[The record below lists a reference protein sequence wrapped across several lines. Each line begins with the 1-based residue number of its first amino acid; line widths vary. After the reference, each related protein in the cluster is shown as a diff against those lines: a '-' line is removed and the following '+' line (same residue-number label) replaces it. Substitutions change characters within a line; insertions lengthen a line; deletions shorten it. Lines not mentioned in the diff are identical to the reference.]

1 MKNKLLLKLICT
13 AAIAL
18 TATANAVAQTATT
31 DLQVN
36 YFQSP
41 TLVGSPTRTPEIVL
55 GVTNKGTTAISHFKV
70 GVMKDGVLQFEENVN
85 QDIPADTWPTPTV
98 TLKNTVT
105 LDYGTTSTL
114 TAYVKAAGDENAAN
128 DTTTVTV
135 NMPELEPFP
144 FTWNEATAQTDYEYE
159 SFWGMGWNW
168 SDDAKAF
175 YMSGK
180 ATNWM
185 GSLSTKPIDFPA
197 NDGVTCSFDY
207 MASGAPVELSTYID
221 DGYKVDTVVT
231 TLGENSQD
239 FKPAFFSFKPSGPSR
254 VSFAAKLKGE
264 WNSYGTFAFNN
275 INFVKAVPDL
285 AVKEIKSPFT
295 DKIAASDS
303 VVNVTM
309 ALANKSPFDIVN
321 PTVGYSFGGKSVE
334 EDYQGTIAAGTTAN
348 YTFSEG
354 FVQNTTADDMN
365 LKVWCHTDS
374 DGNSANDTLQKTIS
388 FYAAKTM
395 PYSTDFDDADD
406 NDLWSVIDGNNDGNV
421 FTFSQLGDGTGAA
434 VFGNYQTSL
443 DDYLI
448 SPAIHL
454 TKGTHRVSFYYS
466 GYTRLG
472 SSHLK
477 LLAGRTTDVSAMKEV
492 LFDSDITNRELKCGY
507 HLLSNLPEGDWYF
520 AFVLTGTN
528 DISIIK
534 HFKVD
539 DNEDLSI
546 NNVSLDKQSGY
557 DLGKSKVTISYI
569 NYGVTPQKDIKVKYF
584 INPATVNGTD
594 VTENEFTQTAEET
607 VTATVLPGDTIYY
620 TFNKETDLS
629 ADTTYSLFGLIATP
643 VGDCSQNDFIQGNT
657 VEHWKAQT
665 TPYYYGFD
673 DDNRNKRWYLPAT
686 GTNEWCV
693 GSGCWLDYDGN
704 SAILSHV
711 RYSNPEPSDDWA
723 YSDAVELKKGKYEIS
738 FFYHGDFHFSGPDFT
753 QKFEAKMGTARTP
766 EAMTTEIF
774 RTDSTDIYGP
784 AYAKVT
790 KVVDIAED
798 GLYYLGFHDFSD
810 GNSSETY
817 IDAISIEPVSEG
829 RSLPF
834 ESDFANDN
842 ASWTV
847 YYGKNRIFCKWHVEG
862 TAMVVN
868 RLYENFEGML
878 VTPKLKVAP
887 GAKVKVDVD
896 YALTS
901 AQDTL
906 KMNVY
911 AAAVNNPDDFRL
923 IGQAGTDKT
932 EATFTFTNTTDTALY
947 VGLRTSTNI
956 NNEYDYD
963 SGPFYELRIN
973 SVKVSEDV
981 PNGISAATA
990 SDRATVVARYNLQ
1003 GQRVGANHR
1012 GVTILK
1018 MSDGTTVKT
1027 MVK

>member
-1 MKNKLLLKLICT
+1 MRNKLLLKLICT

-41 TLVGSPTRTPEIVL
+41 TSAGSPTRTPKIVL
-55 GVTNKGTTAISHFKV
+55 GVTNNGTTAISHFKV
-70 GVMKDGVLQFEENVN
+70 GVMKDGVLQFEENVD

-135 NMPELEPFP
+135 NMPELKPFP
-144 FTWNEATAQTDYEYE
+144 FVWNEATAQTDYEYE

-285 AVKEIKSPFT
+285 AVKEIKSPFS

-303 VVNVTM
+303 VVNVTV
-309 ALANKSPFDIVN
+309 ALANNSPFDIVN

-374 DGNSANDTLQKTIS
+374 DGNSANDTLQKAIS
-388 FYAAKTM
+388 FYTAKAM
-395 PYSTDFDDADD
+395 PYSTDFDKPDE
-406 NDLWSVIDGNNDGNV
+406 NRLWSVVDGNNDGNM
-421 FTFSQLGDGTGAA
+421 FTFSQLIDDTWAA
-434 VFGNYQTSL
+434 FFGNYEAKF
-443 DDYLI
+443 DEYLI
-448 SPAIHL
+448 SPAIHM

-466 GYTRLG
+466 GYTRSG

-569 NYGVTPQKDIKVKYF
+569 NYGVTPQKAIKVKYF

-620 TFNKETDLS
+620 TFNKEADLS

-693 GSGCWLDYDGN
+693 GSGWWLDYDGN

-887 GAKVKVDVD
+887 GAKVTVDVD

-911 AAAVNNPDDFRL
+911 AAAVNNPIDFRL
-923 IGQAGTDKT
+923 IGQAGTDKS

-963 SGPFYELRIN
+963 SGPFYELRVN
-973 SVKVSEDV
+973 SVKVSEDISD
-981 PNGISAATA
+981 GISAATA

-1027 MVK
+1027 IAK

>member
-1 MKNKLLLKLICT
+1 MRNNLFLQLIC
-13 AAIAL
+13 AAVIAL
-18 TATANAVAQTATT
+18 TTVNAVAQTATT

-36 YFQSP
+36 GFKSP

-55 GVTNKGTTAISHFKV
+55 GVTNKGTTDINHFNVKI
-70 GVMKDGVLQFEENVN
+70 MKDGVMQFEENVN
-85 QDIPADTWPTPTV
+85 QDIPKNEWV
-98 TLKNTVT
+98 RSVVKLKNRVT
-105 LDYGTTSTL
+105 LDYGTRTSL
-114 TAYVKAAGDENAAN
+114 KAFVKADGDENTDN
-128 DTTTVTV
+128 DTMSVTV
-135 NMPELEPFP
+135 FMPKLVPFP
-144 FTWNEATAQTDYEYE
+144 FRWNEATAQSDYDYK
-159 SFWGMGWNW
+159 SIYGLGWDWN
-168 SDDAKAF
+168 DDDKAF
-175 YMSGK
+175 YISGLPNLWDGFVRTM
-180 ATNWM
+180 A
-185 GSLSTKPIDFPA
+185 IDFPA
-197 NDGVTCSFDY
+197 DGTASCTFDY
-207 MASGAPVELSTYID
+207 KASGGPVRLTAYID
-221 DGYKVDTVVT
+221 NGYKVDTVVSD
-231 TLGENSQD
+231 LSENSQN
-239 FKPAFFSFKPSGPSR
+239 FKPAFFSFKTAGPTRINFSASLE
-254 VSFAAKLKGE
+254 VKDYTQGSFA
-264 WNSYGTFAFNN
+264 FRN
-275 INFVKAVPDL
+275 INFVKAIPDL
-285 AVKEIKSPFT
+285 AVKEIKSPFIS
-295 DKIAASDS
+295 KMAANDS
-303 VVNVTM
+303 VVNVTV
-309 ALANKSPFDIVN
+309 ALTNNSVLDIVN
-321 PTVGYSFGGKSVE
+321 PKVGYSFGGKSVE
-334 EDYQGTIAAGTTAN
+334 EDYDGTIAAGTTVD
-348 YTFSEG
+348 YTFSKG
-354 FVQNTTADDMN
+354 FVQNATADDMN

-374 DGNSANDTLQKTIS
+374 DGNSANDTLQKAIS
-388 FYAAKTM
+388 FYTAKAM
-395 PYSTDFDDADD
+395 PYSTDFDKPDE
-406 NDLWSVIDGNNDGNV
+406 NRLWSVVDGNNDGNM
-421 FTFSQLGDGTGAA
+421 FTFSQLIDDTWAA
-434 VFGNYQTSL
+434 FFGNYEAKF
-443 DDYLI
+443 DEYLI
-448 SPAIHL
+448 SPAIHM

-466 GYTRLG
+466 GYTRSG

-507 HLLSNLPEGDWYF
+507 HLLSNLSEGDWYF
-520 AFVLTGTN
+520 AFALTGTN

-594 VTENEFTQTAEET
+594 VNENEFTQSAEET

-620 TFNKETDLS
+620 TFNKEADLS

-693 GSGCWLDYDGN
+693 GSGWWLDYDGN

-947 VGLRTSTNI
+947 VGLRTSTDI
-956 NNEYDYD
+956 NDQDNYY
-963 SGPFYELRIN
+963 SGPFYELRVN
-973 SVKVSEDV
+973 SVKVSEDISD
-981 PNGISAATA
+981 GISAATA

-1003 GQRVGANHR
+1003 GQRVSANHR